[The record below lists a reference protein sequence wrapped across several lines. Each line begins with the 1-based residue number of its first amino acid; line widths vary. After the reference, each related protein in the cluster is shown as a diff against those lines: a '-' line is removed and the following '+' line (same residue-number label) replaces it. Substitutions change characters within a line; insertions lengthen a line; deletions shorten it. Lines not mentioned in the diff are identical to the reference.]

1 MKQYQISTVLTVL
14 LSHEPHCEAYM
25 SVINN
30 IINAHELFVLFVFV
44 CFLVCVF
51 FFIVF
56 FYFVFLFVVYSYH
69 TSLKPKD
76 HLD

>member
-1 MKQYQISTVLTVL
+1 
-14 LSHEPHCEAYM
+14 M

-30 IINAHELFVLFVFV
+30 IINAHELFVLFVFCV
-44 CFLVCVF
+44 FSCVF
-51 FFIVF
+51 FLLFF
-56 FYFVFLFVVYSYH
+56 FYFVFLFVFYSYH

>member
-30 IINAHELFVLFVFV
+30 IINKHELFVLFVFV
-44 CFLVCVF
+44 CFLVCF
-51 FFIVF
+51 FYCFL
-56 FYFVFLFVVYSYH
+56 FYFVFLFVFYSYH
-69 TSLKPKD
+69 TSLKSKD

>member
-1 MKQYQISTVLTVL
+1 MIQYQISTVLTVL

-51 FFIVF
+51 YCFF
-56 FYFVFLFVVYSYH
+56 FYFVFPFCFFLFISYE
-69 TSLKPKD
+69 P
-76 HLD
+76 